1 MQEDNQIGD
10 YSVLV
15 VECLA
20 IREAIMVAIKK
31 NFQGIITKSDSQLIL
46 NAIHHRIFVSRDI
59 VNLAEDIRHT

>member
-31 NFQGIITKSDSQLIL
+31 NFQGIITESDSQLIL
-46 NAIHHRIFVSRDI
+46 NAIHHIIFVSRDI
-59 VNLAEDIRHT
+59 VNLAKDIRHT